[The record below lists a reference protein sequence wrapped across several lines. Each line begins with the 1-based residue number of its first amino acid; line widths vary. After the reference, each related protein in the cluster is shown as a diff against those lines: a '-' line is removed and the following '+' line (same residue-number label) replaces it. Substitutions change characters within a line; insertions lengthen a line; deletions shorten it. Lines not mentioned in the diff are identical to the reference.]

1 MKYRC
6 ARAKTVRH
14 LDLIERL
21 LVLAKGR
28 EDFKAVSRAVP
39 AVSKVLV
46 E

>member
-1 MKYRC
+1 MN
-6 ARAKTVRH
+6 
-14 LDLIERL
+14 LIERL

-28 EDFKAVSRAVP
+28 ENFKAVARAVP